1 MRNVEGGP
9 DQRRTAVELKGKVAL
24 VTGSSTG
31 IGKATAL
38 ALAQEGADTIITY
51 IQNREKAEQ
60 VAKAIRAL
68 GCRAMCYRA
77 DVTKAAQVDRLVKA
91 AIRCFGRI
99 DILVNNVGGVVRRS
113 SIVAM
118 SDRVWDLTMSLN
130 LKSTF
135 LCCRAVIPH
144 MIKQK

>member
-1 MRNVEGGP
+1 MRNVEGGL
-9 DQRRTAVELKGKVAL
+9 DQRRTAVELKDKVAL

-68 GCRAMCYRA
+68 GRRAMCYRA
-77 DVTKAAQVDRLVKA
+77 DVTKAA
-91 AIRCFGRI
+91 
-99 DILVNNVGGVVRRS
+99 
-113 SIVAM
+113 
-118 SDRVWDLTMSLN
+118 
-130 LKSTF
+130 
-135 LCCRAVIPH
+135 
-144 MIKQK
+144 